1 MQVLTTALP
10 PPTGGDRPHVVPV
23 PRLRAAPRA
32 GLGDPRQ
39 AYRIRPEWQVRTL
52 TLTLTL
58 TLTPRQAHRIRPE
71 WQVRAQDERRSACK
85 CLPRRLAPHLDPHRC
100 VPKMSVDQIKAKF
113 RYQQTVRRKQQL
125 ASAAGS
131 VRPSTCCGLPCGLCE
146 SDETWWDRMLG
157 IDVFDGA
164 HDVDFDGAHDG
175 AHAGQPDGVVDE
187 ARKARVKQLR
197 KERLPEATLLPIV
210 HSKEAHLEGKLQIH
224 GDPSSMYMML

>member
-39 AYRIRPEWQVRTL
+39 AY
-52 TLTLTL
+52 
-58 TLTPRQAHRIRPE
+58 RIRPE

-131 VRPSTCCGLPCGLCE
+131 VRPSTCCGRRGGRGTQGARQAAAQGEVARGHAAPHRAFKRSPPGRQATDPWRPLVHVHDAVNADVRRE
-146 SDETWWDRMLG
+146 WTLG
-157 IDVFDGA
+157 ILEID
-164 HDVDFDGAHDG
+164 
-175 AHAGQPDGVVDE
+175 
-187 ARKARVKQLR
+187 
-197 KERLPEATLLPIV
+197 
-210 HSKEAHLEGKLQIH
+210 HSLF
-224 GDPSSMYMML
+224 S

>member
-1 MQVLTTALP
+1 MSFPFLVFALP
-10 PPTGGDRPHVVPV
+10 LVQDWVTHVKPTGYDRS
-23 PRLRAAPRA
+23 
-32 GLGDPRQ
+32 G
-39 AYRIRPEWQVRTL
+39 
-52 TLTLTL
+52 
-58 TLTPRQAHRIRPE
+58 
-71 WQVRAQDERRSACK
+71 K
-85 CLPRRLAPHLDPHRC
+85 C

-146 SDETWWDRMLG
+146 SDETLWDRMLG

>member
-1 MQVLTTALP
+1 MSFPFLVFALP
-10 PPTGGDRPHVVPV
+10 LVQDWVTHVKPTGYDRSGKCV
-23 PRLRAAPRA
+23 PRSP
-32 GLGDPRQ
+32 
-39 AYRIRPEWQVRTL
+39 
-52 TLTLTL
+52 
-58 TLTPRQAHRIRPE
+58 
-71 WQVRAQDERRSACK
+71 DERRSACK

-146 SDETWWDRMLG
+146 GDETWWDRMLG